1 MNSSNK
7 NINITK
13 TQLTEKLKADVD
25 ILTNDLK
32 NTLTNLETAADF
44 GSVEEKIRSSK
55 KKSCKILRLVDYLK
69 IMKYLKK
76 DLNEIEK
83 KCGEFIRDVSKFQV
97 ESVGVGELISLY
109 GSEDEDTTNTVS
121 MDGTD
126 QLSQSLKDV
135 SISPSPDT
143 SNLQV
148 GSVQPLL
155 ISIKLENF
163 THDSQN
169 FFTSTPR

>member
-109 GSEDEDTTNTVS
+109 ASEDEDTTNTVS